1 MLFRKMLR
9 DMGRHK
15 TQFVSI
21 FIMAFLG
28 VFIYAGVGGEWQG
41 LKKTANDYY
50 NSTNFADVWL
60 YGTSFTQK
68 DEDAVRRLSGVT
80 GTERCLVV
88 DSVGKFGNNPK
99 ITLRFPSSDTIS
111 KAYRVSGE
119 AFSSNKDGIWIDD
132 RFAKAH
138 HLTVGDTMTVTMD
151 KMLLTKKILGTIY
164 SSEYVYLSGSDGTT
178 PDFSTNGYAYLPTKS
193 FPDANHIPYNQIL
206 LTTDSSQSSNLEKR
220 VDSTLGDKV
229 SVYMTRDSQPS
240 YAMFQQEI
248 DQHKAM
254 GSIFPVA
261 FLAIALLTI
270 LTTMSRI
277 ITSQRTQIGTLKA
290 LGFKKGKILWHYISY
305 GFWVSLAGSV
315 LGATVGPLTLPYLFY
330 PSMSS
335 FYTLPYWKPAIDS
348 SFYLMAAASVL
359 LSTLITWLAC
369 RNVLKDSP
377 AKALRP
383 KAPKFVRHGW
393 LERTALWQKFGF
405 NTQWNMRDVSR
416 NRIRSIMT
424 IIGVLGCT
432 ALLVCAF
439 GMNDAMKDLK
449 VWKYNDIDQFQSKLT
464 VDAKTSKQQI
474 QNVVQ
479 SSNGQKIMKES
490 VEIKANDV
498 EKTGSLTVEDH
509 VTLLKTTDINR
520 NDISLPQNGLSLSY
534 KMAEL
539 LGVKQGDKIQWHIF
553 GDAKW
558 AGSTVAQIYR
568 DPSSQG
574 ISMNRESFEKLGYT
588 FSPTAILTSQKI
600 TQKPSGISSVQ
611 QTGDLTKSWDDLT
624 QSMMKM
630 VYILI
635 LAASVLAVV
644 VLYNLGVLSFTE
656 MQRELAT
663 LKVIGLKTKKLR
675 RLLLVQNLWL
685 SFVGFLLGVPAG
697 KWLLDQIMSTSGDS
711 FDMVTAIHLTNIL
724 ASFVITFV
732 LAYLVNRMFSGSIR
746 RLDLASSL
754 KSVE

>member
-15 TQFVSI
+15 TQFISI

-28 VFIYAGVGGEWQG
+28 VYIYAGVGGEWQG
-41 LKKTANDYY
+41 LKKTASDYY
-50 NSTNFADVWL
+50 SSTNFADVWL

-68 DEDAVRRLSGVT
+68 DEDSVRRLSGVT

-119 AFSSNKDGIWIDD
+119 AFSSDKDGIWIDD

-138 HLTVGDTMTVTMD
+138 HLAIGDTMTVTMD

-206 LTTDSSQSSNLEKR
+206 MTTDSNQSSNLEKR

-277 ITSQRTQIGTLKA
+277 ITSQRMQIGTLKA

-335 FYTLPYWKPAIDS
+335 FYTLPHWNPAIDS

-383 KAPKFVRHGW
+383 KAPKSVRHGL

-416 NRIRSIMT
+416 NRIRSVMT

-449 VWKYNDIDQFQSKLT
+449 IWKYNDIDQFQSKLT

-479 SSNGQKIMKES
+479 SSNGQRIMEES

-509 VTLLKTTDINR
+509 VTLLKITDVNR

-558 AGSTVAQIYR
+558 VSSTVVQIYR

-711 FDMVTAIHLTNIL
+711 FDMVTAIHLTNVL
-724 ASFVITFV
+724 VSFVITFA
-732 LAYLVNRMFSGSIR
+732 LAYLVNRMFTGSIR